1 MDMLTDP
8 RTPQRKPLKPIAPIA
23 RPSGCDGIGL
33 VLQGGGALGAYQAGV
48 YQALH
53 EANFEPD
60 WIAGVSI
67 GSINAAI
74 IAGNKPEHRLE
85 KLEKFWLDIPARD
98 PFTLWP
104 EGDTPRKLRNALSA
118 MNGMFFGQPGFFQPT
133 MTNGWFA
140 QRGSRAATSLYDTAP
155 LYKTLETLVDFDL
168 INTRAPRFAVGA
180 VNVATANF
188 LYFDNAETEIG
199 PEENAVEL
207 GRRLSTMGASLL
219 VEALAGIEAETIVPQ
234 RQDSAQASYAPLL
247 KKEDG
252 HIDWRQA
259 AAAID
264 NRVRGLQPWPG
275 ASTIWRGHALH
286 IWRSRPVAL
295 AANSAAETGALASVR
310 PLVVRTGDGGLE
322 LLEVQLEGR
331 KRMPA
336 ADFANGHRLAENE
349 PLGEIPV

>member
-1 MDMLTDP
+1 
-8 RTPQRKPLKPIAPIA
+8 
-23 RPSGCDGIGL
+23 
-33 VLQGGGALGAYQAGV
+33 
-48 YQALH
+48 
-53 EANFEPD
+53 
-60 WIAGVSI
+60 
-67 GSINAAI
+67 
-74 IAGNKPEHRLE
+74 
-85 KLEKFWLDIPARD
+85 
-98 PFTLWP
+98 
-104 EGDTPRKLRNALSA
+104 
-118 MNGMFFGQPGFFQPT
+118 
-133 MTNGWFA
+133 
-140 QRGSRAATSLYDTAP
+140 
-155 LYKTLETLVDFDL
+155 
-168 INTRAPRFAVGA
+168 
-180 VNVATANF
+180 
-188 LYFDNAETEIG
+188 
-199 PEENAVEL
+199 
-207 GRRLSTMGASLL
+207 MGASLL